1 MNFNLIKLNEEITAN
16 ITQRFPIIV
25 TSLEVDLEEQ
35 RRWRFDFKET
45 LLVEFESEAIDEKLF
60 EFGDEET
67 LEP

>member
-1 MNFNLIKLNEEITAN
+1 MGVN
-16 ITQRFPIIV
+16 ITQRFPIIG
-25 TSLEVDLEEQ
+25 TSLEVDLEER

-45 LLVEFESEAIDEKLF
+45 LLAEFEMEAIDEQLF